1 MTGTHA
7 SPLRRYLITDSRA
20 GTPERMEAIV
30 AAALCG
36 GMTAVQLRARGWSDR
51 TLFDAAQRL
60 RRLTRQH
67 GALFLVNDRVD
78 VALACGADG
87 VHLGVEDLP
96 VESARRLLGPSA
108 TIGYSPDSR
117 DDAVHAIAAG
127 ASYLGVGPVFPTSS
141 KGDAGAPIGTQGIS
155 LMVDSV
161 SVPVI
166 GVGGIDP
173 DNAGAVVAAGACG
186 VAIVSAIFLADD
198 PEQQARRLAAVV
210 P

>member
-1 MTGTHA
+1 
-7 SPLRRYLITDSRA
+7 
-20 GTPERMEAIV
+20 MEAIV
-30 AAALCG
+30 SAALCG

-51 TLFDAAQRL
+51 ALFDAAQRL

-96 VESARRLLGPSA
+96 VETARRLLGPSA
-108 TIGYSPDSR
+108 TIGYSPDSLE
-117 DDAVHAIAAG
+117 DAVLGVASG
-127 ASYLGVGPVFPTSS
+127 VSYLGVGPVFPTSS
-141 KGDAGAPIGTQGIS
+141 KGDAGTPIGMEGIS
-155 LMVDSV
+155 FMVRSV

-166 GVGGIDP
+166 GVGGIEP